1 MNLTKELIK
10 RMIVGASYSMQS
22 WKPKYTII
30 RNWLSK
36 PYNFYYYAA
45 IKAIN
50 KDLME
55 CKDIYNGFKR

>member
-1 MNLTKELIK
+1 
-10 RMIVGASYSMQS
+10 MIVGASYSRQS